1 MPGHK
6 DKTRN
11 ARTWD
16 QGLKPGGEDLGY
28 KGNKARDET
37 RVPGFKGKARG
48 YEYSLD
54 SWPKAGKR
62 SIKTSCKRP
71 TLNRQ
76 NGLTSNDIITG
87 PSSSKGR

>member
-1 MPGHK
+1 MRRMPGHK

-16 QGLKPGGEDLGY
+16 QGLRPWGGDLGY
-28 KGNKARDET
+28 KGNKACARDET
-37 RVPGFKGKARG
+37 RVPGLKGKARG

-62 SIKTSCKRP
+62 SVKTFCKRP
-71 TLNRQ
+71 TLNRRE
-76 NGLTSNDIITG
+76 NELTIF
-87 PSSSKGR
+87 

>member
-37 RVPGFKGKARG
+37 PECLDSKARP
-48 YEYSLD
+48 EVTNIL
-54 SWPKAGKR
+54 
-62 SIKTSCKRP
+62 
-71 TLNRQ
+71 
-76 NGLTSNDIITG
+76 
-87 PSSSKGR
+87 